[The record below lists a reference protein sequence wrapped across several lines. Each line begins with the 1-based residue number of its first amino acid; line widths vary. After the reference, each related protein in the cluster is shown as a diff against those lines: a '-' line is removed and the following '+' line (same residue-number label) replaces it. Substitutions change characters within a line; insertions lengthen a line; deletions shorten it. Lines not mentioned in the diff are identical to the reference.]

1 MTQKIA
7 WVLMM
12 AMLAAAAAAQTDG
25 DPANW
30 CRNGAFPSEIEEF
43 RIGTVKAAKNEKVYF
58 YNDFEDE
65 CPTSEKCKE
74 KSYVVSGDKLVVSRT
89 FKGFVCSWYSPAK
102 GIPTVGWIKQEKVEI
117 VDAPATPALSAWMGN
132 WRFADNTITLTHNK
146 LEGDL
151 NVTGEAFWKGF
162 GDNIHIGELD
172 HRAEPK
178 GTLLKAGETDPDEY
192 ACKVTMQLIGSF
204 LVVKDNM
211 NCGGMNVTFSGVYR
225 RASEK
230 PRKK

>member
-12 AMLAAAAAAQTDG
+12 AMFAITAAAQTDG
-25 DPANW
+25 NPANW
-30 CRNGAFPSEIEEF
+30 CRNGAFPSEIDEF

-178 GTLLKAGETDPDEY
+178 GTLLKAGETDTDEY
-192 ACKVTMQLIGSF
+192 ACKVSMQLIGSF